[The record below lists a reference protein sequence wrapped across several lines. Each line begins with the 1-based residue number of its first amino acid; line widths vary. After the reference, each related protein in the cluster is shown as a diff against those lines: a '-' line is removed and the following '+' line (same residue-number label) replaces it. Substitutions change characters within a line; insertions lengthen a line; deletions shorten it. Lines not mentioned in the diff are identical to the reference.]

1 MTRKYS
7 SIPTHFPISQK
18 KCKVKA
24 NISDTIAD
32 NSQKI
37 LLESQK
43 RLSADGK
50 INAELAIQDGKINAK
65 VEKVSG
71 NPESFGW
78 ELLYDSWTLK
88 SSGKDVLKATK
99 DGIDITG
106 KIVALT
112 GKIGPLDILGDYLSY
127 NGQTW
132 DGSKSTGAYLG
143 PEGWQMGTKFQVD
156 MQGNVYCG
164 NIFAASGT
172 FEGNVYAGNIQYG
185 DGYGTLDGSGLTSH
199 SVYGS
204 QIVYNTISTAYT
216 SSGINTS
223 LGYANFSDD
232 VFNGNDTAGYVG
244 TTNLK
249 LDGHWLNRA
258 SVTISGV
265 SLKYVSWV

>member
-1 MTRKYS
+1 
-7 SIPTHFPISQK
+7 
-18 KCKVKA
+18 
-24 NISDTIAD
+24 
-32 NSQKI
+32 
-37 LLESQK
+37 
-43 RLSADGK
+43 
-50 INAELAIQDGKINAK
+50 
-65 VEKVSG
+65 
-71 NPESFGW
+71 
-78 ELLYDSWTLK
+78 
-88 SSGKDVLKATK
+88 
-99 DGIDITG
+99 
-106 KIVALT
+106 
-112 GKIGPLDILGDYLSY
+112 
-127 NGQTW
+127 
-132 DGSKSTGAYLG
+132 
-143 PEGWQMGTKFQVD
+143 MGTKFQVD

-164 NIFAASGT
+164 NIYAASGT